1 MKKSSTD
8 AGKSRSEFA
17 RQMKSGE
24 FAPLY
29 LFDGAERYLRDE
41 ALRNLASRAIDPALH
56 DFNYVEISAATESL
70 DEALG
75 LARQYPM
82 ISPRRMVVIRDF
94 ETISDEGP
102 LERLKDYLRQP
113 VETSIVVFIT
123 GGMDNRRNIA
133 TMLRKG
139 CQVVSFEPL
148 DDQQTIQWAKE
159 YTAHAG
165 CPMDQAAA
173 TALVGAAGVGLT
185 QLSGELDKLVN
196 YVRDPAD
203 GKGVIT
209 TREVELLVRHSR
221 EHSNFELTDAIVA
234 GDRRRSL
241 QLLDRIYANAGE
253 SIQSLSLMILGA
265 IAMNY
270 RRMLIARDLMNLN
283 LPNSEIAQAVGM
295 SPYAVTYLNEKARRI
310 DGRRLLHGL
319 ELLARTDLALKTS
332 QATPRMLMEFL
343 ICELTNRDVQP
354 TSQVQSEP
362 FQNR

>member
-1 MKKSSTD
+1 MKKSSPD
-8 AGKSRSEFA
+8 AGKSRAEFV
-17 RQMKSGE
+17 REVKSGE
-24 FAPLY
+24 LAPLY
-29 LFDGAERYLRDE
+29 LFDGPERYLRDE
-41 ALRNLASRAIDPALH
+41 ALRNLTARAIDPGLR
-56 DFNYVEISAATESL
+56 DFNYVEISAAAESL

-94 ETISDEGP
+94 ESISDEGP
-102 LERLKDYLRQP
+102 LEKLKDYLRQP
-113 VETSIVVFIT
+113 VETSIVVFVT
-123 GGMDNRRNIA
+123 NGMDNRRNIA

-139 CQVVSFEPL
+139 CRVVNFESL
-148 DDQQTIQWAKE
+148 DDQQTIQWVKE
-159 YTAHAG
+159 FAAQAG
-165 CPMDQAAA
+165 CPIDQAAA
-173 TALVGAAGVGLT
+173 AALVGTVGGGLI
-185 QLSGELDKLVN
+185 QLSSELEKLIN
-196 YVRDPAD
+196 YVRSPAD
-203 GKGVIT
+203 GKGGIT

-241 QLLDRIYANAGE
+241 HLLDRIYANAGE

-270 RRMLIARDLMNLN
+270 RRMLIAKDLMKLN
-283 LPNSEIAQAVGM
+283 LPNSEVAQAVGM

-310 DGRRLLHGL
+310 DGHRLLKAL

-343 ICELTNRDVQP
+343 ICELTSQSKDP
-354 TSQVQSEP
+354 TGQSGS
-362 FQNR
+362 R